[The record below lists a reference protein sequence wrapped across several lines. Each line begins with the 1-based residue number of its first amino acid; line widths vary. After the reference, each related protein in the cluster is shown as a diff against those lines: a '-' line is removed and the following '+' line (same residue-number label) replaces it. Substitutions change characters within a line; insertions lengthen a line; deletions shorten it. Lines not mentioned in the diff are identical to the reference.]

1 MLHALKPIN
10 NGVTSPLEPLF
21 SPDRLLNM
29 PRTLPSPLAPAQDET
44 RGVLAIKPFRRLWN
58 AMLFSSLGDWLGL
71 LATTALAQQLSGGD
85 YATANF
91 AIAGVFIARL
101 LPAVFLGPIAGV
113 IADRLDRRKLMV
125 SSDVLRTGLYISIPI
140 AHNYF
145 WLYTATILVEC
156 VTLFWSPAKDASV
169 PNLVPRE
176 KLESANQVSLL
187 AAYGT
192 APIAAALFTFL
203 SLFTSAINAAFSVNT
218 TAVDIALYLNAL
230 SFAFAA
236 FTIWGLREIPKGA
249 AAKHT
254 AESGII
260 KSLHEGYKS
269 VSASKIIRGLIV
281 GMLGAFIAAGA
292 VIGLARTF
300 VGDLGGGEAAYG
312 VLFGAVFTGLA
323 AGIALGP
330 KVFSQFSRRR
340 LFGASLTIA
349 GFFLVA
355 LAAIPNLVLAVFIVI
370 VLGAFSGIS
379 WVTGFTMLGMEVAD
393 DVRGRTFAYVQSLI
407 RVVLVGVLAI
417 APLIAAAVGEH
428 TFEFQNTQVSYN
440 GAAVTLAIAGIIA
453 SLIGVISYH
462 HMKDRPNVSLWSD
475 ISNAL
480 KGELGSITGA
490 PTKGVFIVFEGGE
503 GIGKTTQAKLLKA
516 WLEQE
521 GESVVLSREPGG
533 SELGIEIRKI
543 LLSHSTGE
551 ISPRAEALLYAA
563 DRAHHVH
570 DVIRPALAQGDVVI
584 SDRYFDSS
592 IAYQGAGRVLE
603 PGEVARISR
612 WATESLFP
620 TLTIIIDLPA
630 EIGLA
635 RLRNKDRLEAQPI
648 DFHERVR
655 QEFLQLALLDPE
667 RYFILDGNQ
676 SIEDTHTLIIARV
689 NQIAALKRN
698 AVADKGAL
706 LLRPIRAVNKVVRT
720 TAKRTSVGATNAVKK
735 SKQAVRKST
744 TKKPVTKKRSAK

>member
-1 MLHALKPIN
+1 MSRN
-10 NGVTSPLEPLF
+10 
-21 SPDRLLNM
+21 
-29 PRTLPSPLAPAQDET
+29 LPTPAAPAQDQT
-44 RGVLAIKPFRRLWN
+44 RGVLAIRPFRKLWN
-58 AMLFSSLGDWLGL
+58 SMVFSSLGDWLGL

-85 YATANF
+85 YAKANF

-113 IADRLDRRKLMV
+113 IADRFDRRKLMV
-125 SSDVLRTGLYISIPI
+125 TCDVLRTALYISIPL
-140 AHNYF
+140 AHSYV
-145 WLYTATILVEC
+145 WLYTATSLVEC
-156 VTLFWSPAKDASV
+156 VTLFWSPAKEASV

-192 APIAAALFTFL
+192 APAAALIFTFL
-203 SLFTSAINAAFSVNT
+203 SLFTSAFVALIPGFSA
-218 TAVDIALYLNAL
+218 TAVDVALYVNAA

-236 FTIWGLREIPKGA
+236 YTVFNLHEIPKGA
-249 AAKHT
+249 AAKH
-254 AESGII
+254 AADVGIM
-260 KSLHEGYKS
+260 KSLIEGWKS
-269 VSASKIIRGLIV
+269 VSGSKIIRGLVV
-281 GMLGAFIAAGA
+281 GMVGAFIAAGA

-312 VLFGAVFTGLA
+312 ILFGAVFSGLA
-323 AGIALGP
+323 SGIAFGP
-330 KVFSQFSRRR
+330 KFFAQFSRRR
-340 LFGASLTIA
+340 LFGASLAIA
-349 GFFLVA
+349 GFFLVL

-370 VLGAFSGIS
+370 ALGAFSGIC
-379 WVTGFTMLGMEVAD
+379 WVTGFTMLGMEVQD
-393 DVRGRTFAYVQSLI
+393 EVRGRTFAFVQSLI
-407 RVVLVGVLAI
+407 RVVLVAVLAV
-417 APLIAAAVGEH
+417 APLLAAAVGQH
-428 TFEFQNTQVSYN
+428 TFKFQNTQISYN
-440 GAAVTLAIAGIIA
+440 GASVTIFIAGLIA
-453 SLIGVISYH
+453 MLIGAVSYQQ
-462 HMKDRPNVSLWSD
+462 MKDRPNVSLWSD

-490 PTKGVFIVFEGGE
+490 PAKGVFIVFEGGE
-503 GIGKTTQAKLLKA
+503 GIGKSTQSKLLQQ

-533 SELGIEIRKI
+533 SDLGVEIRKI

-563 DRAHHVH
+563 DRAQHVFA
-570 DVIRPALAQGDVVI
+570 VIRPALAAGQIVI

-592 IAYQGAGRVLE
+592 IAYQGAGRILE

-635 RLRNKDRLEAQPI
+635 RLKSKDRLESQPI
-648 DFHERVR
+648 AFHERVR

-667 RYFILDGNQ
+667 RYFLVDGNQ
-676 SIEDTHTLIIARV
+676 PIEDIHTNVIERV
-689 NQIAALKRN
+689 SQIQALKRN
-698 AVADKGAL
+698 AREDKGSL
-706 LLRPIRAVNKVVRT
+706 LLRPIRAVNKVVRS
-720 TAKRTSVGATNAVKK
+720 TATKTSSSASKAVRNVSKK
-735 SKQAVRKST
+735 SPVN
-744 TKKPVTKKRSAK
+744 KKPVKKK

>member
-1 MLHALKPIN
+1 
-10 NGVTSPLEPLF
+10 
-21 SPDRLLNM
+21 M
-29 PRTLPSPLAPAQDET
+29 PKTLPTPAAPAPDVT
-44 RGVLAIKPFRRLWN
+44 RGVLAIKPFRKLWN
-58 AMLFSSLGDWLGL
+58 SMVFSSLGDWLGL

-85 YATANF
+85 YAKANF

-113 IADRLDRRKLMV
+113 IADKLDRRKLMV
-125 SSDVLRTGLYISIPI
+125 NCDILRTGLYISIPI
-140 AHNYF
+140 FYNYF
-145 WLYTATILVEC
+145 WLYTAMILVEC
-156 VTLFWSPAKDASV
+156 ITLFWSPAKEASV
-169 PNLVPRE
+169 PNLVPRD
-176 KLESANQVSLL
+176 KLENANQVSLL

-192 APIAAALFTFL
+192 APVAAAIFTFL
-203 SLFTSAINAAFSVNT
+203 SLFTSAINAAFSLNV
-218 TAVDIALYLNAL
+218 TAVDLALYANAL

-236 FTIWGLREIPKGA
+236 FTVWGLREIPKGA
-249 AAKHT
+249 AAKHAAGT
-254 AESGII
+254 SIL
-260 KSLHEGYKS
+260 KSLHEGWKA
-269 VSASKIIRGLIV
+269 VSGSKLIRGLIV
-281 GMLGAFIAAGA
+281 GMVGAFVAAGA

-330 KVFSQFSRRR
+330 KVFGQFSRRR
-340 LFGASLTIA
+340 LFGASLTISGA
-349 GFFLVA
+349 FLVA

-370 VLGAFSGIS
+370 ILGAFSGIT

-393 DVRGRTFAYVQSLI
+393 DVRGRTFAFVQSLI
-407 RVVLVGVLAI
+407 RVVLVAVLAA

-428 TFEFQNTQVSYN
+428 TFKFQNTQVSYN
-440 GAAVTLAIAGIIA
+440 GAAVTILIAGLFA
-453 SLIGVISYH
+453 SLIGFVSYKQ
-462 HMKDRPNVSLWSD
+462 MKDRPNVSLWSD
-475 ISNAL
+475 IVNAF

-490 PTKGVFIVFEGGE
+490 PTQGVFIVFEGGE

-533 SELGIEIRKI
+533 SDLGIEIRKI

-563 DRAHHVH
+563 DRAHHVFS
-570 DVIRPALAQGDVVI
+570 VIRPALAAGEVVI

-630 EIGLA
+630 EIGLG
-635 RLRNKDRLEAQPI
+635 RLKSKDRLESQPLA
-648 DFHERVR
+648 FHERVR
-655 QEFLQLALLDPE
+655 QEFLQLSLLDPE
-667 RYFILDGNQ
+667 RYFIVDGSK
-676 SIEDTHTLIIARV
+676 SIEDIHSAIITRV
-689 NQIAALKRN
+689 SEIGALKRN
-698 AVADKGAL
+698 AREDKGNL
-706 LLRPIRAVNKVVRT
+706 LLRPIRAAGKAVRT
-720 TAKRTSVGATNAVKK
+720 TAKKTSAGATKAVNKAKPKK
-735 SKQAVRKST
+735 KAK
-744 TKKPVTKKRSAK
+744 TKK

>member
-1 MLHALKPIN
+1 M
-10 NGVTSPLEPLF
+10 V
-21 SPDRLLNM
+21 
-29 PRTLPSPLAPAQDET
+29 
-44 RGVLAIKPFRRLWN
+44 
-58 AMLFSSLGDWLGL
+58 FSSLGDWLGL
-71 LATTALAQQLSGGD
+71 LATTAMAQQLSGGD

-101 LPAVFLGPIAGV
+101 LPAVFLGPLAGV
-113 IADRLDRRKLMV
+113 IADKLDRRKLMV
-125 SSDVLRTGLYISIPI
+125 SCDIVRAGLYISIPI
-140 AHNYF
+140 FHNYF

-156 VTLFWSPAKDASV
+156 VTLFWSPAKEASV

-192 APIAAALFTFL
+192 APIAALLFTFL
-203 SLFTSAINAAFSVNT
+203 SLFTSAFVALIPNFNA
-218 TAVDIALYLNAL
+218 TAVDIALYVNAL

-236 FTIWGLREIPKGA
+236 FTIWNLREIPKGA
-249 AAKHT
+249 AAKHAADT
-254 AESGII
+254 GIL
-260 KSLHEGYKS
+260 KSLLEGWKA
-269 VSASKIIRGLIV
+269 VSGSKIIRGLIL
-281 GMLGAFIAAGA
+281 GMVGAFVAAGA

-323 AGIALGP
+323 AGIAFGP
-330 KVFSQFSRRR
+330 KVFAQFSRRR

-349 GFFLVA
+349 GLFLVG
-355 LAAIPNLVLAVFIVI
+355 LAAIPNLVLAVFTVI
-370 VLGAFSGIS
+370 ALGAFSGIC

-393 DVRGRTFAYVQSLI
+393 DVRGRTFAFVQSLI
-407 RVVLVGVLAI
+407 RVVLVAVLAL

-440 GAAVTLAIAGIIA
+440 GAAVTILIAGLIA
-453 SLIGVISYH
+453 SFIGALSYH
-462 HMKDRPNVSLWSD
+462 QMKDRPNVSLWSD

-480 KGELGSITGA
+480 KGELGGITGA
-490 PTKGVFIVFEGGE
+490 PTKGIFIVFEGGE
-503 GIGKTTQAKLLKA
+503 GIGKSTQAKLLKA

-521 GESVVLSREPGG
+521 GESVVLTREPGG
-533 SELGIEIRKI
+533 SDLGIEIRKI

-563 DRAHHVH
+563 DRAHHVYS
-570 DVIRPALAQGDVVI
+570 VIRPALAAGAVVI
-584 SDRYFDSS
+584 GDRYFDSS

-630 EIGLA
+630 EIGLG
-635 RLRNKDRLEAQPI
+635 RLKSKDRLESQPI

-655 QEFLQLALLDPE
+655 QEFLQLSLLDPE
-667 RYFILDGNQ
+667 RYFIVDGNKT
-676 SIEDTHTLIIARV
+676 IEETHAEIITRV
-689 NQIAALKRN
+689 SEIGALKRN
-698 AVADKGAL
+698 AREDKGNL
-706 LLRPIRAVNKVVRT
+706 LLRPIRAAGK
-720 TAKRTSVGATNAVKK
+720 AVKRAAPK
-735 SKQAVRKST
+735 KKAK
-744 TKKPVTKKRSAK
+744 TKK

>member
-1 MLHALKPIN
+1 
-10 NGVTSPLEPLF
+10 
-21 SPDRLLNM
+21 M
-29 PRTLPSPLAPAQDET
+29 PKTLPTPAAPAPDVT
-44 RGVLAIKPFRRLWN
+44 RGVLAIKPFRKLWN
-58 AMLFSSLGDWLGL
+58 SMVFSSLGDWLGL

-85 YATANF
+85 YAKANF

-113 IADRLDRRKLMV
+113 IADKLDRRKLMV
-125 SSDVLRTGLYISIPI
+125 NCDILRTGLYISIPI
-140 AHNYF
+140 FHNYF
-145 WLYTATILVEC
+145 WLYTAMILVEC
-156 VTLFWSPAKDASV
+156 ITLFWSPAKEASV
-169 PNLVPRE
+169 PNLVPRD
-176 KLESANQVSLL
+176 KLENANQVSLL

-192 APIAAALFTFL
+192 APIAAAIFTFL
-203 SLFTSAINAAFSVNT
+203 SLFTSAINAAFSLNV
-218 TAVDIALYLNAL
+218 TAVDLALYANAL

-236 FTIWGLREIPKGA
+236 FTVWGLREIPKGA
-249 AAKHT
+249 AAKHA
-254 AESGII
+254 AETSIL
-260 KSLHEGYKS
+260 KSLHEGWKA
-269 VSASKIIRGLIV
+269 VSGSKLIRGLIV
-281 GMLGAFIAAGA
+281 GMVGAFVAAGA

-330 KVFSQFSRRR
+330 KVFAQFSRRR
-340 LFGASLTIA
+340 LFGASLTISGA
-349 GFFLVA
+349 FLVA

-370 VLGAFSGIS
+370 ILGAFSGIT

-393 DVRGRTFAYVQSLI
+393 DVRGRTFAFVQSLI
-407 RVVLVGVLAI
+407 RVVLVAVLAA

-428 TFEFQNTQVSYN
+428 TFKFQNTQVSYN
-440 GAAVTLAIAGIIA
+440 GAAVTILIAGLFA
-453 SLIGVISYH
+453 SLIGFVSYKQ
-462 HMKDRPNVSLWSD
+462 MKDRPNVSLWSD
-475 ISNAL
+475 IVNAF

-490 PTKGVFIVFEGGE
+490 PTQGVFIVFEGGE

-533 SELGIEIRKI
+533 SDLGIEIRKI

-563 DRAHHVH
+563 DRAHHVFS
-570 DVIRPALAQGDVVI
+570 VIRPALAAGEVVI

-630 EIGLA
+630 EIGLG
-635 RLRNKDRLEAQPI
+635 RLKSKDRLESQPLA
-648 DFHERVR
+648 FHERVR
-655 QEFLQLALLDPE
+655 QEFLQLSLLDPE
-667 RYFILDGNQ
+667 RYFIVDGSK
-676 SIEDTHTLIIARV
+676 SIEDIHSAIITRV
-689 NQIAALKRN
+689 SEIGALKRN
-698 AVADKGAL
+698 AQEDKGNL
-706 LLRPIRAVNKVVRT
+706 LLRPIRAAGKAVRT
-720 TAKRTSVGATNAVKK
+720 TAKKTSAGATKAVNKAKPKKKAKVKK
-735 SKQAVRKST
+735 
-744 TKKPVTKKRSAK
+744 

>member
-1 MLHALKPIN
+1 MAK
-10 NGVTSPLEPLF
+10 
-21 SPDRLLNM
+21 
-29 PRTLPSPLAPAQDET
+29 TLPTPAAPAQDVT
-44 RGVLAIKPFRRLWN
+44 RGVLAIKPFRKLWN
-58 AMLFSSLGDWLGL
+58 SMVFSSLGDWLGL
-71 LATTALAQQLSGGD
+71 LATTALAQQLSGGN

-101 LPAVFLGPIAGV
+101 LPAVILGPIAGV
-113 IADRLDRRKLMV
+113 IADKLDRRKLMV
-125 SSDVLRTGLYISIPI
+125 VCDIVRTALYISIPI
-140 AHNYF
+140 FHNYF

-156 VTLFWSPAKDASV
+156 VTLFWSPAKEASV

-176 KLESANQVSLL
+176 RLENANQVSLL

-192 APIAAALFTFL
+192 APIAALLFTFL
-203 SLFTSAINAAFSVNT
+203 SLFTSAINAAFGINS
-218 TAVDIALYLNAL
+218 TAIDFSLYVNAL

-236 FTIWGLREIPKGA
+236 FTIWGLKEIPKGA
-249 AAKHT
+249 AEKHS
-254 AESGII
+254 ADSGIL
-260 KSLHEGYKS
+260 KSLHDGWKS
-269 VSASKIIRGLIV
+269 VSGSKLIRGLVV
-281 GMLGAFIAAGA
+281 GMVGAFAAAGA

-330 KVFSQFSRRR
+330 KVFAQFSRRR
-340 LFGASLTIA
+340 LFGASLAIS
-349 GFFLVA
+349 GGFLVA
-355 LAAIPNLVLAVFIVI
+355 LAAIPNLVLAVFIVVI
-370 VLGAFSGIS
+370 LGAFSGIT

-393 DVRGRTFAYVQSLI
+393 DVRGRTFAFVQSLI
-407 RVVLVGVLAI
+407 RVVLVGVLAV

-428 TFEFQNTQVSYN
+428 TFKFQNAEINYN
-440 GAAVTLAIAGIIA
+440 GAAVTILIAGVIA
-453 SLIGVISYH
+453 FLIGLVSYKQ
-462 HMKDRPNVSLWSD
+462 MKDRPNVSLWSD

-490 PTKGVFIVFEGGE
+490 PTKGVFIAFEGGE
-503 GIGKTTQAKLLKA
+503 GIGKSTQSKLLKA

-521 GESVVLSREPGG
+521 GETVVLSREPGG
-533 SELGIEIRKI
+533 SDLGIEIRKI

-563 DRAHHVH
+563 DRAHHVYS
-570 DVIRPALAQGDVVI
+570 VIRPALARNEVVI

-620 TLTIIIDLPA
+620 TLTIIIDLPPQ
-630 EIGLA
+630 IGLS
-635 RLRNKDRLEAQPI
+635 RLKSKDRLESQPM

-655 QEFLQLALLDPE
+655 QEFLQLAALDPE
-667 RYFILDGNQ
+667 RYVIIDGNQ
-676 SIEDTHTLIIARV
+676 SIEDTHAAIISRV
-689 NQIAALKRN
+689 SEIPALKRN
-698 AVADKGAL
+698 AVEDKGNL
-706 LLRPIRAVNKVVRT
+706 LLRPIRAASKEVKKISKSAT
-720 TAKRTSVGATNAVKK
+720 TAVKK
-735 SKQAVRKST
+735 ASPKKKPA
-744 TKKPVTKKRSAK
+744 TKK